1 MPNMIYKVEIQA
13 RKWFNKIKG
22 LGVEIELNLTNVT
35 YQLLASQLQ
44 PEKKP
49 DRKFQGFFFFFF
61 LFPTQ
66 QTECQTKM
74 CLCRLL
80 IKVNDAV

>member
-1 MPNMIYKVEIQA
+1 MIYKVEIQA

-61 LFPTQ
+61 IPHATDRMSDKNVFM
-66 QTECQTKM
+66 QTF
-74 CLCRLL
+74 
-80 IKVNDAV
+80 D